1 MSLGEVIRDWC
12 SRVRVKPDTMEP
24 IWPFQLMEFAAC
36 EIRTQ
41 TAKLEGWFGK
51 SGAAL
56 SGGEMEC
63 DNNYLVSC
71 ALICQAVSK
80 IQDEQWELS
89 QKAMIYTTYAH
100 LKKLLDRNE
109 VFMENVTRDT
119 SELNPFSQIIIH
131 VDDIQTRFEHI
142 GMWFRHSDAELWD
155 RGAKNFQT
163 SLDVIEAAVDVIMEE
178 IKILEK
184 YWLKYQQ
191 LSDDQV
197 ICEQ

>member
-1 MSLGEVIRDWC
+1 
-12 SRVRVKPDTMEP
+12 
-24 IWPFQLMEFAAC
+24 
-36 EIRTQ
+36 
-41 TAKLEGWFGK
+41 
-51 SGAAL
+51 
-56 SGGEMEC
+56 MEC
-63 DNNYLVSC
+63 EHNYLVSC
-71 ALICQAVSK
+71 ALICQVVSK

-100 LKKLLDRNE
+100 LEKLLDRNE

-131 VDDIQTRFEHI
+131 VDDIQTRFEDI

-155 RGAKNFQT
+155 RGVKNFQT

-184 YWLKYQQ
+184 CWLKYQQ

-197 ICEQ
+197 M